1 MISIY
6 CLFILIYGKDCVV
19 MEYNRTKKKTKRNV
33 STTGYIAMGTLAL
46 LLLLLVI
53 GLIAAATIEGM
64 LKITLIVMDR
74 GIARLKKLKERNDG

>member
-1 MISIY
+1 MNITIIIPDW
-6 CLFILIYGKDCVV
+6 CIGV
-19 MEYNRTKKKTKRNV
+19 
-33 STTGYIAMGTLAL
+33 A
-46 LLLLLVI
+46 I